1 MSEQELE
8 KISNE
13 EETIEIEQPKKRKMS
28 EKTRNI
34 VEWIVC
40 IIIAVVLTLIFRFYV
55 ATPTVVQQV
64 SMYPTLVE
72 DQRLMIVRTF
82 RITKKMPEKGDIVT
96 FEAPAFPYSTDNVDQ
111 SNPKAQYIDNKKN
124 IFQKFEYYVLELSKK
139 SYIKRVIALPG
150 EHVEIKDG
158 KVYINSEELQED
170 YLGDDVVTESTIFTD
185 FIVPEGYIFC
195 MGDNRT
201 MSTDCRDFGCI
212 PFEKLE
218 GIVVFRFWP
227 FGDTFGK
234 IGK

>member
-1 MSEQELE
+1 MSEQELD

-40 IIIAVVLTLIFRFYV
+40 IIIAVVLTLIFRYYI

-72 DQRLMIVRTF
+72 DQRLMITRTF
-82 RITKKMPEKGDIVT
+82 RITKKMPKRGDIVT
-96 FEAPAFPYSTDNVDQ
+96 FEAPPLPYSSDNIDPT
-111 SNPKAQYIDNKKN
+111 NPKAQYIEDKKN
-124 IFQKFEYYVLELSKK
+124 VFEKFGYYILEISKK
-139 SYIKRVIALPG
+139 SYIKRVIGLPG

-158 KVYINSEELQED
+158 KVYINSDELVED
-170 YLGDDVVTESTIFTD
+170 YLSDDVITESSGLTD
-185 FIVPEGYIFC
+185 FIVPEGCLFC

-201 MSTDCRDFGCI
+201 MSTDCREFGCI
-212 PFEKLE
+212 PFEKIE

-227 FGDTFGK
+227 FGDAFGK
-234 IGK
+234 IGN